1 MIRSLIKWA
10 LIALIAII
18 AYNYFFGNEQEKQQS
33 QSIIEG
39 VGDIGVA
46 AYHLIQDEI
55 QKAKD
60 GKYDEVVQKI
70 QSAIDELRGQGKD
83 SSDELDQLQKEL
95 DAAKE
100 KIKSAV
106 KDTSKEASKEKS
118 IKEDLSD
125 ILKHIKELDG
135 GN

>member
-1 MIRSLIKWA
+1 MIRTLIKWA
-10 LIALIAII
+10 FIALIAII
-18 AYNYFFGNEQEKQQS
+18 GYNYFFGDAKEKQQS

-60 GKYDEVVQKI
+60 GKYDDVVQKI

-83 SSDELDQLQKEL
+83 SSEELDQLQKEL
-95 DAAKE
+95 DEAKE
-100 KIKSAV
+100 QIRSAV
-106 KDTSKEASKEKS
+106 KDSTNDGTKEKS

-125 ILKHIKELDG
+125 ILKHIKELDV